1 MLKHIVWWTLADNA
15 DGYSAQENAVR
26 VKQASENLNG
36 ISAALSVE
44 VSYKIEPTTTVP
56 AQVVLQSTHK
66 SSTELKEY
74 AEHPV
79 HLQFVKL
86 IKAVSTSRQA
96 LDYTVD

>member
-26 VKQASENLNG
+26 VKQASENLKS
-36 ISAALSVE
+36 ISAALNVE
-44 VSYKIEPTTTVP
+44 VSYKIETSTTVP
-56 AQVVLQSTHK
+56 AQVVLQSTHNNAV
-66 SSTELKEY
+66 ELKEY

-96 LDYTVD
+96 LDYTVE

>member
-15 DGYSAQENAVR
+15 DGYSAQENAMR
-26 VKQASENLNG
+26 VKQASENLKS

-44 VSYKIEPTTTVP
+44 VSYQIEPSTTVP
-56 AQVVLQSTHK
+56 AQVVLQSTHNNA
-66 SSTELKEY
+66 TALKEY

-86 IKAVSTSRQA
+86 IKVVSTSRQA

>member
-26 VKQASENLNG
+26 VKQASENLKS

-44 VSYKIEPTTTVP
+44 VSYQIEPSTTVP
-56 AQVVLQSTHK
+56 AQIVLQSTHNNAAA
-66 SSTELKEY
+66 LKEY